1 MLGLLLL
8 HMRFRFKM
16 PGKLK
21 NDGKQKKNHEISY
34 IWLANF
40 PIYSHCYFGC
50 CFDEIVLQHANEK
63 KNIQPTWIDYKNNQQ
78 QKQTDAHDESIVH
91 HQHMLKG

>member
-8 HMRFRFKM
+8 HIRFRFKM

-21 NDGKQKKNHEISY
+21 NDGKHKKITKIPTYDLRIFLFILIVILVVALTESY
-34 IWLANF
+34 YNM
-40 PIYSHCYFGC
+40 PMR
-50 CFDEIVLQHANEK
+50 K
-63 KNIQPTWIDYKNNQQ
+63 KSNQPTIGYKNNQQ

>member
-21 NDGKQKKNHEISY
+21 NDGKHKKITKIPTY
-34 IWLANF
+34 DLRIFLF
-40 PIYSHCYFGC
+40 IL
-50 CFDEIVLQHANEK
+50 IVILVVALTELYYNMPMRK
-63 KNIQPTWIDYKNNQQ
+63 KSNQPTWIGYKNNQQ